1 MFCEGNGTVCSSI
14 PDVVVVRCR
23 ENVVICLSEH
33 VRNDTLL
40 ERQHRITKPCRKQ
53 LKFELLQRVSRHF
66 LAPQWDVRPTIPY
79 QLRSC
84 LQPVELM
91 VSQMSV
97 CLDFSMSSTFSNR
110 YSYSLLAFLFCVPIR
125 KKLQMRFQKF
135 CFKNLWRIFKIS
147 IRGLF
152 CRTA

>member
-1 MFCEGNGTVCSSI
+1 VLTFIGQQIDKFCEGNGTVCSSI

-66 LAPQWDVRPTIPY
+66 LAP
-79 QLRSC
+79 
-84 LQPVELM
+84 
-91 VSQMSV
+91 
-97 CLDFSMSSTFSNR
+97 
-110 YSYSLLAFLFCVPIR
+110 
-125 KKLQMRFQKF
+125 
-135 CFKNLWRIFKIS
+135 
-147 IRGLF
+147 
-152 CRTA
+152 

>member
-1 MFCEGNGTVCSSI
+1 VLTFIGQQIDMFCEGNGTVCSSI

-66 LAPQWDVRPTIPY
+66 LAP
-79 QLRSC
+79 
-84 LQPVELM
+84 
-91 VSQMSV
+91 
-97 CLDFSMSSTFSNR
+97 
-110 YSYSLLAFLFCVPIR
+110 
-125 KKLQMRFQKF
+125 
-135 CFKNLWRIFKIS
+135 
-147 IRGLF
+147 
-152 CRTA
+152 